1 MLPKKTNNKTRE
13 EGDTN
18 EREYKKLKASEEDGN
33 TKKIKIMIQIIIQVL
48 VDPSQQSPPQPL
60 IIYND

>member
-33 TKKIKIMIQIIIQVL
+33 TKKNTN
-48 VDPSQQSPPQPL
+48 
-60 IIYND
+60 NDTDNYTGSGGSESSIPTPTPNYL